1 MNKIELKNMR
11 KSEYALD
18 EAYRTL
24 RTNILFSSFDTKV
37 ISVTSCNPDDGKST
51 VSFEL
56 AKSLAEVGKKV
67 LFVDADMRQSDFIT
81 KHTATVDLKG
91 LSHFLSGQAPIG
103 EVLNS
108 TDYENLYV
116 IFSGVYPPNPTEL
129 LTSKVFT
136 DFVAEAK
143 ENFDFVIIDTPPLG
157 LVSDAAVCIAQS
169 DGVAMVVSSGKTSLK
184 KAKEVKR
191 AIESIGTKIL
201 GCILNNVRSSK
212 NKRYYY
218 RYY

>member
-1 MNKIELKNMR
+1 
-11 KSEYALD
+11 
-18 EAYRTL
+18 
-24 RTNILFSSFDTKV
+24 
-37 ISVTSCNPDDGKST
+37 
-51 VSFEL
+51 
-56 AKSLAEVGKKV
+56 
-67 LFVDADMRQSDFIT
+67 MRQSDFIT

-91 LSHFLSGQAPIG
+91 FSHFLSGQAPIG

-129 LTSKVFT
+129 LTSKVFA

-169 DGVAMVVSSGKTSLK
+169 DGVALVVSSGKTSLK
-184 KAKEVKR
+184 KAKEVKFTSFAFLFYTLIFKNNTSV
-191 AIESIGTKIL
+191 AIKFWNG
-201 GCILNNVRSSK
+201 
-212 NKRYYY
+212 YYLFAVFFGDF
-218 RYY
+218 